1 MIQRNRNPYANVDW
15 QNSHRITGNTHFHCT
30 RPRDW
35 EYAQKIGVDF
45 FTASNYYPS
54 APWYPMDRMTQNYF
68 RCHHEHAVMVGTNPE
83 PDAEFT
89 PVENGT
95 LTQGPFDW
103 NKILADWIEDL
114 PEEQRSQYPFKEGEK
129 IFPPLPAHILEAPN
143 AEHHGVTDAPGETH
157 ITGLGSF
164 CATGTFDAR
173 NKFKTFRHGFGCG
186 SGMPWRT
193 LFQEIL
199 NQLQYPDGGGVV
211 INHPTWSHMD
221 QKLLHDMLDFD
232 PRVLGIEALNGDC
245 SRSNTAWSL
254 DHWDTALRSGR
265 QCYGFFATDHFGCDP
280 IDGRIKILAKE
291 YTAESALRAIRNGE
305 FYGALQGKSVQFTS
319 IKAENGVLSAATDRP
334 AQWQFISGD
343 GIVYETT
350 GTEAACPF
358 GSNSYLRI
366 VAEDETGEKIFS
378 QATFADSI

>member
-1 MIQRNRNPYANVDW
+1 MIQRNRNPYAKVDW

-30 RPRDW
+30 RLKDW

-89 PVENGT
+89 PVENGK
-95 LTQGPFDW
+95 LTPGPFDW
-103 NKILADWIEDL
+103 NKILADWVDDL
-114 PEEQRSQYPFKEGEK
+114 PEEQRSQYPFVEGEK

-211 INHPTWSHMD
+211 INHPTWSHLD

-254 DHWDTALRSGR
+254 EHWDTALRSGR

-280 IDGRIKILAKE
+280 IEGRIKILAKE
-291 YTAESALRAIRNGE
+291 YSAESALRAIRNGE
-305 FYGALQGKSVQFTS
+305 FYGALLGKGVQFTN
-319 IKAENGVLSAATDRP
+319 IKAENGVLSAAADRP
-334 AQWQFISGD
+334 AKWQFISGS
-343 GIVYETT
+343 GVVYETT

-358 GSNSYLRI
+358 ADNSYLRI
-366 VAEDETGEKIFS
+366 TAEDETGEKIFS